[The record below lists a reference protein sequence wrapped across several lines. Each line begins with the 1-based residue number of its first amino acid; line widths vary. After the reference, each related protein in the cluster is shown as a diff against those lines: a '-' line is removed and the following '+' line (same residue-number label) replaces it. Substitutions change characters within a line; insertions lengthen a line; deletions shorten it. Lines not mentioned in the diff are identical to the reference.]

1 MMAYSASR
9 SDDTS
14 DPQAHRLRVARIGKP
29 HGIRGEVTVQLFTDD
44 PAARLGP
51 GALLH
56 VGPDTTDASEAA
68 AVHSWRP
75 GEPIRAGAVLRVQSQ
90 RWNKAIC
97 LLRFE
102 EATDRNAAEELR
114 NHMLFVDTAGEPDD
128 ADEYYSHDLEGFTC
142 VDGHGHVLG
151 TVAEL
156 LPGAAQDLLSV
167 TPAHGDDV
175 LVPFVSELVPQIDM
189 EGRRIVLTPPE
200 GLF

>member
-1 MMAYSASR
+1 MAPSASR
-9 SDDTS
+9 SHDTS
-14 DPQAHRLRVARIGKP
+14 DPQAQRLRVARIGKP

-44 PAARLGP
+44 PAGRLAP

-56 VGPDTTDASEAA
+56 LSPDGTAASESSEL
-68 AVHSWRP
+68 HSWSP
-75 GEPIRAGAVLRVQSQ
+75 GQPIGAGVVLRVQSQ
-90 RWNKAIC
+90 RWNKSIC
-97 LLRFE
+97 LLAFD

-114 NHMLFVDTAGEPDD
+114 NHMLYVDAAGEPDE

-142 VDGHGHVLG
+142 VDERGHELG

-167 TPAHGDDV
+167 TPAEGDDV
-175 LVPFVSELVPQIDM
+175 LVPFVSELVPHIDM
-189 EGRRIVLTPPE
+189 EKRRIVLTPPE